1 MSGCD
6 RCSGRAQERTYPEGL
21 HGRLYLAP
29 PLGHTTGTIKRLV
42 RESRLS
48 LSEAAEGTL
57 CVEAGREEMTT
68 LSGALRRELSAAE
81 MKDTRAVIL
90 PAEAEFGISDLAGVR
105 DLGTLTALVEAAWLR
120 EIAREDRFTVHFQPI
135 VRAAEPEQVFAYEC
149 LLRGL
154 DGEGALVSPG
164 PMFDAA
170 REAGL
175 LFELDRRA
183 RIKAI
188 EEASAHDIRQNVFI
202 NFNPTSIYDPVYCLR
217 STMEA
222 IDRSGIPA
230 ENIVF
235 EVTETDEVR
244 DTEHLYRTLEFYRN
258 AEFRI
263 ALDDLGA
270 GYSSLNLLARLRPDF
285 VKLDLFL
292 TRDVDADP
300 YKAMVAKKVMDL
312 ARELGATVV
321 AEGVET
327 EEEWRWFRE
336 NGADLVQGYFFARP
350 ASPPP
355 SPASLYA
362 AR

>member
-1 MSGCD
+1 M
-6 RCSGRAQERTYPEGL
+6 Q
-21 HGRLYLAP
+21 
-29 PLGHTTGTIKRLV
+29 
-42 RESRLS
+42 
-48 LSEAAEGTL
+48 
-57 CVEAGREEMTT
+57 
-68 LSGALRRELSAAE
+68 
-81 MKDTRAVIL
+81 
-90 PAEAEFGISDLAGVR
+90 
-105 DLGTLTALVEAAWLR
+105 
-120 EIAREDRFTVHFQPI
+120 
-135 VRAAEPEQVFAYEC
+135 
-149 LLRGL
+149 
-154 DGEGALVSPG
+154 
-164 PMFDAA
+164 
-170 REAGL
+170 
-175 LFELDRRA
+175 
-183 RIKAI
+183 
-188 EEASAHDIRQNVFI
+188 
-202 NFNPTSIYDPVYCLR
+202 
-217 STMEA
+217 A

-258 AEFRI
+258 AGFRI